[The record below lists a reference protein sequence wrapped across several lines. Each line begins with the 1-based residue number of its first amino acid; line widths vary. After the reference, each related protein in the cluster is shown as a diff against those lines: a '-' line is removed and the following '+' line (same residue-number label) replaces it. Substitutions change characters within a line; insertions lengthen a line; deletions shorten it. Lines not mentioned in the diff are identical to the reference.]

1 MVRRSLVTPGH
12 HRALGSALS
21 LLLSLTVIHATPAA
35 LAAQASS
42 VVLVR
47 HAEKVD
53 TTRDSALS
61 TAGRARA
68 EALRTALAAYPLQ
81 GIFVSEYPRTAETA
95 APTADAFHLTPTA
108 IPIQGA
114 KSAQAA
120 ATAAAI
126 HAMPPGSAALVIGH
140 SNTVGMIVA
149 ALGGP
154 QVPELCDMEYA
165 TLFVLELPADLPP
178 RLLRASYGTPESP
191 EVLACH
197 AAEAQQ

>member
-1 MVRRSLVTPGH
+1 MVRRPVVTPGH

-21 LLLSLTVIHATPAA
+21 LLLFLTAIHATPAA
-35 LAAQASS
+35 LEAQASS

-53 TTRDSALS
+53 TTRDPALS
-61 TAGRARA
+61 TAGTVRA
-68 EALRTALAAYPLQ
+68 EALRAALAAYPLQ
-81 GIFVSEYPRTAETA
+81 GIFVSEYGRTAQTA
-95 APTADAFHLTPTA
+95 TPTADAFHLTPTV
-108 IPIQGA
+108 IPIQGS

-126 HAMPPGSAALVIGH
+126 HAMRPGSAALVIGH
-140 SNTVGMIVA
+140 SNTVGMIIA

-178 RLLRASYGTPESP
+178 RLLRASFGAPDSP
-191 EVLACH
+191 EVMACH
-197 AAEAQQ
+197 AAAAQQ